1 MFICKG
7 PPSLHSRFSHLV
19 LTLIIL
25 GLFFHTL
32 RISNQQS
39 RRTPLLRDAEVI
51 PEGNAS
57 PEELYLARLTR
68 ECGLSG
74 ETSWRAWRIAPS
86 EQSEE
91 WPSVT
96 EVNLNFE
103 SVTAKMVNVRS
114 PDRMD
119 LYAKKRMELPVP
131 ASPLLGQVDASD
143 FLFGVSTTYARVV
156 DRDYAMIKAWAR
168 WLTDGHQHS
177 NGASLVVVLDQAST
191 EHLEEVDRTL
201 QASGIDCWVTTT
213 EEPMSMARRYLELSR
228 ILKTFAANLAANGQD
243 KRWFGLVEDD
253 VFFPSLSYL
262 RDRLFTYNTGGDHYI
277 GLPSERLDWDTE
289 SGMLKTYGGGAVLL
303 TRTAVSR
310 IPNLP
315 CFETAPA
322 PLKAGGKVSSFRSR
336 RWDELIHDCMM
347 RHSDLDMHVL
357 PGFFSP
363 NDELYDPAVDSY
375 ETGLQ
380 PLLLRRYAE
389 RHLLNINK
397 AHLVTNVCGES
408 CFMQRYLFH
417 DNWVLVNGIS
427 ITEYPD
433 GVQIQRRE
441 TQHKEKLRRR
451 DEIPAPEKAPA
462 PEKVPAPEKKP
473 EPAKVPTP
481 EKKPP
486 VPDPEKKV
494 ELPQEPAFELEF
506 EGQTEPEPEAGH
518 TEDKG
523 DVPKPSEGESKAE
536 GENKDEPK
544 PPADAPEEPP
554 PDAPESHPEPPPA
567 PEKTEGEPA
576 EGSLEA
582 LEAPPALIMPQ
593 RVIVDDNTAVV
604 DKATLTW
611 TGRKNVWRLA
621 DSAVSKDGTV
631 WQAYVKKAKNR
642 PGAVAEGE
650 PKETDSVIVLI
661 WEHGKTAV
669 A

>member
-19 LTLIIL
+19 LTFIIIV
-25 GLFFHTL
+25 LFFHTI
-32 RISNQQS
+32 RISNQHAMNA
-39 RRTPLLRDAEVI
+39 PLLRDAEVI

-57 PEELYLARLTR
+57 PEELYLARLAR
-68 ECGLSG
+68 ECGLSK
-74 ETSWRAWRIAPS
+74 ETSWMAWRIAPS

-96 EVNLNFE
+96 EVNLNFK
-103 SVTAKMVNVRS
+103 SVTPKTVSLKA

-177 NGASLVVVLDQAST
+177 NGASLVVVLDQASND
-191 EHLEEVDRTL
+191 HLEEVDKTL

-262 RDRLFTYNTGGDHYI
+262 RDRLFTYNTDGEHYI
-277 GLPSERLDWDTE
+277 GLPSERLDWEAE
-289 SGMLKTYGGGAVLL
+289 SGLLKTYGGGAILL

-310 IPNLP
+310 VPNLP
-315 CFETAPA
+315 CFETTSSMPTS
-322 PLKAGGKVSSFRSR
+322 GRGISSFRSR

-363 NDELYDPAVDSY
+363 NDELYDPSVDSY
-375 ETGLQ
+375 ETGMQ

-433 GVQIQRRE
+433 GVQIQRGESPRPD
-441 TQHKEKLRRR
+441 KLRKRSGV
-451 DEIPAPEKAPA
+451 PES
-462 PEKVPAPEKKP
+462 KP
-473 EPAKVPTP
+473 EPKTTSGSA
-481 EKKPP
+481 
-486 VPDPEKKV
+486 
-494 ELPQEPAFELEF
+494 QEQGFESEF
-506 EGQTEPEPEAGH
+506 EGKTETDAEKSKNQNEEKDDTPRSTEEGAKDKAEDKIEGENPAEASPEPETNEAGG
-518 TEDKG
+518 TEDG
-523 DVPKPSEGESKAE
+523 VTV
-536 GENKDEPK
+536 
-544 PPADAPEEPP
+544 EELN
-554 PDAPESHPEPPPA
+554 SGRL
-567 PEKTEGEPA
+567 T
-576 EGSLEA
+576 L
-582 LEAPPALIMPQ
+582 PQ
-593 RVIVDDNTAVV
+593 RVVVDDNTDVV
-604 DKATLTW
+604 DKAILSW
-611 TGRKNVWRLA
+611 SGRKNVWRLV

-631 WQAYVKKAKNR
+631 WQAYVKKAKNH
-642 PGAVAEGE
+642 PGAVDENE

-661 WEHGKTAV
+661 WEHGKTV